1 MDITEQII
9 DESLINSWNVFL
21 GKREGGGEFQSPQW
35 VLFVTSFWSHTLC
48 SSQAKG

>member
-21 GKREGGGEFQSPQW
+21 GKREGGGGISEPSVGAICNVFLVSY
-35 VLFVTSFWSHTLC
+35 TL
-48 SSQAKG
+48 

>member
-21 GKREGGGEFQSPQW
+21 GKREVGGGGGISEPSVGAICNVFL
-35 VLFVTSFWSHTLC
+35 V
-48 SSQAKG
+48 

>member
-21 GKREGGGEFQSPQW
+21 GKREGGGGNFRALSGCY
-35 VLFVTSFWSHTLC
+35 L
-48 SSQAKG
+48 

>member
-21 GKREGGGEFQSPQW
+21 GKREGGGISEPSVGAICNVFLVSY
-35 VLFVTSFWSHTLC
+35 TL
-48 SSQAKG
+48 